1 MNLQKKVRNNS
12 GTGNIRNR
20 ITIALLIIYLVAL
33 TWILLFKLGVQFSY
47 MQHRSVNLVPFST
60 PVILNGK
67 ADAGEIILNVVV
79 FIPLGIYAGVL
90 FDGWNFGRKLFF
102 FFLVSLIIETFQ
114 FAFAVGAFDSTDII
128 TNTFGGIVGLLI
140 YIAIEKALNN
150 RGKAQKFINVIASI
164 ATVLM
169 IVLLLLLKLNM
180 LPVRYQ

>member
-1 MNLQKKVRNNS
+1 
-12 GTGNIRNR
+12 
-20 ITIALLIIYLVAL
+20 
-33 TWILLFKLGVQFSY
+33 
-47 MQHRSVNLVPFST
+47 MQHRSINVVPFST

-67 ADAGEIILNVVV
+67 ADAGEIILNVLI
-79 FIPLGIYAGVL
+79 FIPLGIYAGLL
-90 FDGWNFGRKLFF
+90 FDSWNFGRKLLF

-140 YIAIEKALNN
+140 CKAIEKALNN
-150 RGKAQKFINVIASI
+150 RVKAQKFINVIASI

-169 IVLLLLLKLNM
+169 IVLLALLKLNM